1 MEKYYTPQEVMELFH
16 ISKSTLNRM
25 RLRKE
30 LVPVYVGK
38 LRHFSESSIK
48 EYAEN
53 LMRAESLS
61 DGAR

>member
-1 MEKYYTPQEVMELFH
+1 MELFH

-38 LRHFSESSIK
+38 LRRFSESSIK

>member
-1 MEKYYTPQEVMELFH
+1 MELFH
-16 ISKSTLNRM
+16 ISKSTLNRL
-25 RLRKE
+25 RLGKE
-30 LVPVYVGK
+30 FVPVYVGN
-38 LRHFSESSIK
+38 LRRFSESSIK

>member
-38 LRHFSESSIK
+38 LRRFSESSIK

-53 LMRAESLS
+53 LMGAESLS